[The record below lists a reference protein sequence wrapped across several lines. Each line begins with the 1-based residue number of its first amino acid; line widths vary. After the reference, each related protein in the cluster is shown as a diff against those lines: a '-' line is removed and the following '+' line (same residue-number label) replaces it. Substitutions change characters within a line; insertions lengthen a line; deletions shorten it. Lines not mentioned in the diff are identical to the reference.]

1 MRSTELITGG
11 AESRRRL
18 TANQGIASNR
28 LAVAETAGTASIR
41 MINANL
47 TIEKFPLARMTKVS
61 FHHNRAYHLLM

>member
-1 MRSTELITGG
+1 MRPTDLMAGG
-11 AESRRRL
+11 AKGRRRL

-47 TIEKFPLARMTKVS
+47 TIETFPLARMTKVS
-61 FHHNRAYHLLM
+61 FDHNRAYHLLM